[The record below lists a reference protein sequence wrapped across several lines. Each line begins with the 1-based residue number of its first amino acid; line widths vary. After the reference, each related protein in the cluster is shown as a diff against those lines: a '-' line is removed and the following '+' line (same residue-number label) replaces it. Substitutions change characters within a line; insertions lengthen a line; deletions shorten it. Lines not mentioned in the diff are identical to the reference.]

1 MDWERDLRPGPVSAF
16 GKPDHLIPDIGHVDE
31 SGVARVKLGH
41 ERVHTLG
48 PGIRLLGAWMGV
60 RGRLAAAA
68 PRAWLAI
75 SFLGEVDVR

>member
-1 MDWERDLRPGPVSAF
+1 MDWERDLRPGPFSAF
-16 GKPDHLIPDIGHVDE
+16 GKPDHLILDIGHVDE

-41 ERVHTLG
+41 KRVYTLG
-48 PGIRLLGAWMGV
+48 PGIRLLGAWIGV
-60 RGRLAAAA
+60 RGRLATAA

>member
-48 PGIRLLGAWMGV
+48 PGIRLLGA
-60 RGRLAAAA
+60 
-68 PRAWLAI
+68 
-75 SFLGEVDVR
+75 